1 MVNPGI
7 TSSIDCPS
15 TKWIQLDPIKML
27 VYQDLSRSP
36 RSFPSPHALALEAQQ
51 DDPRLDGTRGG
62 AETGNLWRLVVAH
75 GWRYIYMIYIYIYIY
90 IHNIIY
96 MYMYMLIIIYIYVY
110 EIIYILW
117 FRQIVVSNFQ
127 ICFGC
132 SVFVDVFPSNN
143 FGIRV
148 RTGLVH
154 PIRC

>member
-75 GWRYIYMIYIYIYIY
+75 GCIYVYVYDDHIIYIYEIISYIYIYKY
-90 IHNIIY
+90 
-96 MYMYMLIIIYIYVY
+96 
-110 EIIYILW
+110 IYILIQKKSGEKQLSDLLRV
-117 FRQIVVSNFQ
+117 FGVCR
-127 ICFGC
+127 CFP
-132 SVFVDVFPSNN
+132 FK
-143 FGIRV
+143 
-148 RTGLVH
+148 
-154 PIRC
+154 